1 MNDSDE
7 FFEVLAYVR
16 ASRHRS
22 NIIKFLAHGLKT
34 PKEIGVELDIRTN
47 HVSNLL
53 ADLKKKD
60 LVFCLTPN
68 VHKGRL
74 YKLTDV
80 GCKISEYLGDV

>member
-1 MNDSDE
+1 MNDDEE

-16 ASRHRS
+16 ASGHRS
-22 NIIKFLAHGLKT
+22 NIIKFLGYGLKT
-34 PKEIGVELDIRTN
+34 PKEIGVELNIRTN

-53 ADLKKKD
+53 ADLKKKG
-60 LVFCLTPN
+60 LVFCVTPN

-80 GCKISEYLGDV
+80 GCKISEYLNDV